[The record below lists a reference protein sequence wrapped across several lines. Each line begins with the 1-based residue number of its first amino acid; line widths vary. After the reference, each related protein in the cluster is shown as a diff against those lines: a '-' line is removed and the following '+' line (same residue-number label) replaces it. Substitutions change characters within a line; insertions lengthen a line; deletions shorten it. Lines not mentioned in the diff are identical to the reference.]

1 MYILSKSVII
11 MSLCTVVYCATGFM
25 VSAQNPGV
33 DKPHAESPVITEESL
48 DSIQNAGR
56 STSVKVENGGGEA
69 GDQLAA
75 EEVSNDPE
83 QKSSGSSSG
92 APGWLIV
99 LTICCIFI
107 ILCVLV
113 VAIFS
118 ILSMSRSRGDVENAV
133 NKLQDSKSDT
143 SDDAVPETNF
153 VTTTVAVQSSGGEGH
168 PISVAVSAAA
178 DSAEPGD
185 SKTFVKADIPEPV
198 SSEGDTDGQIVLA
211 PIPSRKV
218 KDMALRRELRF
229 RRAGESALT
238 AQTAT
243 ILGEITKARKNDQL
257 DEAWTWLEQLKTCG
271 DGAVSYHISKG
282 KLHEA
287 VGEWSDSEAEYNKAI
302 SLDPDRPN
310 GYLRKARLLQKIG
323 RSAESQQIYSHI
335 QKKMVA

>member
-1 MYILSKSVII
+1 MYTLSKSVII
-11 MSLCTVVYCATGFM
+11 MSLCTVVYCASGIM
-25 VSAQNPGV
+25 VSAQDTGV
-33 DKPHAESPVITEESL
+33 DKPRAESPVITEESL

-56 STSVKVENGGGEA
+56 TPPVTVDALEA
-69 GDQLAA
+69 GDQSAVGD
-75 EEVSNDPE
+75 VSNDRE
-83 QKSSGSSSG
+83 QRASGSSSG

-118 ILSMSRSRGDVENAV
+118 ILSMSRSRGDVEEAV

-143 SDDAVPETNF
+143 SFDGVTETNF
-153 VTTTVAVQSSGGEGH
+153 VTTSPDAESSGAEALQ
-168 PISVAVSAAA
+168 PDMSLSSAP
-178 DSAEPGD
+178 DSSEPGD
-185 SKTFVKADIPEPV
+185 SRTSARADNAEPV
-198 SSEGDTDGQIVLA
+198 SNVGETDGQIVLA

-218 KDMALRRELRF
+218 KDLALRRELRF

-243 ILGEITKARKNDQL
+243 ILGEVTKARRNDQL
-257 DEAWTWLEQLKTCG
+257 DEAWTWLEQLKTRE
-271 DGAVSYHISKG
+271 DGAVTYHISKG

-287 VGEWSDSEAEYNKAI
+287 VGEWHESETEYNKAI

-310 GYLRKARLLQKIG
+310 GYLRKARLLEKIG
-323 RSAESQQIYSHI
+323 RSAESQEIYCHI